1 MWTPGGTWVT
11 LEGRL
16 SGAQVLLG
24 DTYGH
29 LVVPGVVAWLLG
41 AAGCHL
47 QAPGWHLGTLDDMV
61 NRVAPGDSWVAQ
73 GGTWWERLWGT
84 RGCCWGHRVTPVGV
98 KWHLGA
104 TGWHLG
110 IAGWHLGDTLGQAG
124 WHLGVLLGTLGGT
137 RW

>member
-29 LVVPGVVAWLLG
+29 LVVPGVVGWLLG
-41 AAGCHL
+41 ATGCHL

-61 NRVAPGDSWVAQ
+61 NRVAPGDSWVAP
-73 GGTWWERLWGT
+73 GWCWVALMDT
-84 RGCCWGHRVTPVGV
+84 RVAP
-98 KWHLGA
+98 
-104 TGWHLG
+104 
-110 IAGWHLGDTLGQAG
+110 GDS
-124 WHLGVLLGTLGGT
+124 W
-137 RW
+137 